1 MSPILKNKKVE
12 PKVSLIG
19 TGVYGLAM
27 AMMINKNIK
36 DIIMWT
42 EDPSKY
48 EKYKKDGCIKD
59 LIPDLEAPK
68 NIKLTDSY
76 EKAVKD
82 RDIIFIMSTAQWVGA
97 ICRSIKPYITKKT
110 IVCIASKG
118 IENVSCQFLS
128 DIASQELGIKN
139 IAIISGPSF
148 AIDMANNNPVGLS
161 IASHSKRALKEI
173 KNVVANDTLKLRESN
188 DLIGVQICGSIKNV
202 IALAAGMLSGMG
214 YPESTQSFL
223 ITESLHDIKNL
234 ISALGGSPK
243 TILSFAGVGDLLLT
257 CTSTKSRNFSFG
269 KMIGEGATKEQKE
282 EHLSKVTVEGYHTLK
297 SIYKLI
303 KKKKIKMPI
312 IDLIYKIVMNDE
324 DPQLLV
330 KFLIN
335 KK

>member
-1 MSPILKNKKVE
+1 MKTKSKTE
-12 PKVSLIG
+12 PKISLIG

-27 AMMINKNIK
+27 AMMVNKNHK

-42 EDPSKY
+42 EDNAKY
-48 EKYKKDGCIKD
+48 EEYKKIGQIKD
-59 LIPDLEAPK
+59 IIPDLDVPK
-68 NIKLTDSY
+68 NIKLTNSFEEAATD
-76 EKAVKD
+76 K
-82 RDIIFIMSTAQWVGA
+82 DIIFIMSTAQWVGS

-128 DIASQELGIKN
+128 DIAYQELKIKN

-161 IASHSKRALKEI
+161 IASHSKKAIREI
-173 KNVVANDTLKLRESN
+173 KKVLVNDTLKLRESN
-188 DLIGVQICGSIKNV
+188 DLIGTQICGSIKNV
-202 IALAAGMLSGMG
+202 IALAAGMLSGMD
-214 YPESTQSFL
+214 YPESTQCFL
-223 ITESLHDIKNL
+223 ITESIHDIKNL
-234 ISALGGSPK
+234 ISALGGNPK

-269 KMIGEGATKEQKE
+269 RMIGAGATKEEKE
-282 EHLSKVTVEGYHTLK
+282 EHLKITTVEGYHTLK
-297 SIYKLI
+297 SIYKLV

-312 IDLIYKIVMNDE
+312 IDLIYKIVMNNE
-324 DPQLLV
+324 DPHLLV

>member
-1 MSPILKNKKVE
+1 MPIKKTNKE
-12 PKVSLIG
+12 PKIALVG

-27 AMMINKNIK
+27 AMMINKNYK
-36 DIIMWT
+36 DITMWT
-42 EDPSKY
+42 EDNSKY
-48 EKYKKDGCIKD
+48 EKYLKDGCIKD
-59 LIPDLEAPK
+59 LIPDFEAPK
-68 NIKLTDSY
+68 NIKLTNDY
-76 EKAVKD
+76 EEAVKGK
-82 RDIIFIMSTAQWVGA
+82 DIIFIMSTAQWVGA
-97 ICRSIKPYITKKT
+97 ICRSIKPFITKST

-128 DIASQELGIKN
+128 DIAYQELKIKN

-161 IASHSKRALKEI
+161 IASHSKKALKEI
-173 KNVVANDTLKLRESN
+173 KKVVANDTLKLRESN

-202 IALAAGMLSGMG
+202 IALAAGMLSGMN

-234 ISALGGSPK
+234 ISALGGNPK

-269 KMIGEGATKEQKE
+269 RMIGAGATKEEKE
-282 EHLSKVTVEGYHTLK
+282 EHLKNTTVEGYHTLK
-297 SIYKLI
+297 SIYKLV

-324 DPQLLV
+324 DPHLLV
-330 KFLIN
+330 SFLIN

>member
-269 KMIGEGATKEQKE
+269 KMIGEGATKEQKD

>member
-1 MSPILKNKKVE
+1 MKTKSKTE
-12 PKVSLIG
+12 PKISLIG

-27 AMMINKNIK
+27 AMMVNKNNK

-42 EDPSKY
+42 EDNTKY
-48 EKYKKDGCIKD
+48 EEYKKVGQIKD
-59 LIPDLEAPK
+59 IIPDLDVPK
-68 NIKLTDSY
+68 NIKLTNSFEEAARD
-76 EKAVKD
+76 K
-82 RDIIFIMSTAQWVGA
+82 DIIFIMSTAQWVGS

-128 DIASQELGIKN
+128 DIAYQELKIKN

-161 IASHSKRALKEI
+161 IASHSKKAIREI
-173 KNVVANDTLKLRESN
+173 KKVLVNDTLKLRESN
-188 DLIGVQICGSIKNV
+188 DLIGTQICGSIKNV
-202 IALAAGMLSGMG
+202 IALAAGMLSGMD
-214 YPESTQSFL
+214 YPESTQCFL
-223 ITESLHDIKNL
+223 ITESIHDIKNL
-234 ISALGGSPK
+234 ISALGGNPK

-257 CTSTKSRNFSFG
+257 CTSTKSRNYSFG
-269 KMIGEGATKEQKE
+269 RMIGAGATKEEKE
-282 EHLSKVTVEGYHTLK
+282 EHLKNTTVEGYHTLK
-297 SIYKLI
+297 SIYKLV

-312 IDLIYKIVMNDE
+312 IDLIYKIVMNNE
-324 DPQLLV
+324 DPHLLV

>member
-1 MSPILKNKKVE
+1 MPIIKKKTE
-12 PKVSLIG
+12 PKIGLIG

-27 AMMINKNIK
+27 AIMINKNYKNITMWTEDNEKHEKYLNDGYIK
-36 DIIMWT
+36 DIIPNI
-42 EDPSKY
+42 EV
-48 EKYKKDGCIKD
+48 
-59 LIPDLEAPK
+59 PK
-68 NIKLTDSY
+68 NIKLTNSY
-76 EKAVKD
+76 EKAVKGKN
-82 RDIIFIMSTAQWVGA
+82 IIFIMSTAQWVGT
-97 ICRSIKPYITKKT
+97 ICKNIKPYITKKT

-118 IENVSCQFLS
+118 IENISCKFLS
-128 DIASQELGIKN
+128 DIAYQELKIKN

-161 IASHSKRALKEI
+161 IASYSKRAIKEI
-173 KNVVANDTLKLRESN
+173 KKTVSNDTLKLRESN
-188 DLIGVQICGSIKNV
+188 DPIGVQICGSIKNV

-234 ISALGGSPK
+234 ISALGGNPK

-269 KMIGEGATKEQKE
+269 RMIGKGTAQE
-282 EHLSKVTVEGYHTLK
+282 EIEKHLKNNTIEGYHTLK
-297 SIYKLI
+297 SIYKLV

-312 IDLIYKIVMNDE
+312 IDLIYKIVMNNE
-324 DPQLLV
+324 DPHLLV